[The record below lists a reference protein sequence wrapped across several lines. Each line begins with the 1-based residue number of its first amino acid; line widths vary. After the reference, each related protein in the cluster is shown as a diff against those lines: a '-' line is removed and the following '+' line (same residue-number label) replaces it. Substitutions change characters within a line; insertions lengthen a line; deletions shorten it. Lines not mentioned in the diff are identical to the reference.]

1 MGWAVAAARG
11 RGTART
17 DTPWRLWPL
26 AALGMALAAPLSA
39 LALLGTGDLAR
50 LGRPN
55 AWAWAVW
62 ALSLLAPAV
71 TLAAAVALWRG
82 RRRAVRPTLRV
93 LAWTQLALATAAL
106 TWLAAHSWIGLR
118 LWDA

>member
-1 MGWAVAAARG
+1 
-11 RGTART
+11 
-17 DTPWRLWPL
+17 
-26 AALGMALAAPLSA
+26 MALAAPLSA